1 MEDVVGVGEDD
12 IKDVSSSDDLL
23 SVIMSMLIS
32 GELFGLDN
40 EAKDEVFE
48 DVVVA
53 VLEEGMY
60 GMGIAKLRGV
70 WVVLSEYRSS
80 SLGLDFFIVK
90 M

>member
-1 MEDVVGVGEDD
+1 MVDDVDNREDGGD
-12 IKDVSSSDDLL
+12 
-23 SVIMSMLIS
+23 
-32 GELFGLDN
+32 
-40 EAKDEVFE
+40 E

-53 VLEEGMY
+53 VLDEGMY

>member
-1 MEDVVGVGEDD
+1 MVGVGEDD
-12 IKDVSSSDDLL
+12 IKEVSSSDDLL

-32 GELFGLDN
+32 GELFGLDS

-70 WVVLSEYRSS
+70 
-80 SLGLDFFIVK
+80 
-90 M
+90 

>member
-32 GELFGLDN
+32 GELFGLDS
-40 EAKDEVFE
+40 EAKDEEFE

-70 WVVLSEYRSS
+70 
-80 SLGLDFFIVK
+80 
-90 M
+90 

>member
-32 GELFGLDN
+32 GELFGLDS

-53 VLEEGMY
+53 DVEEGMY

-70 WVVLSEYRSS
+70 
-80 SLGLDFFIVK
+80 
-90 M
+90 

>member
-32 GELFGLDN
+32 GELFGLDS

-70 WVVLSEYRSS
+70 
-80 SLGLDFFIVK
+80 
-90 M
+90 